1 MGGSLI
7 RWIFQPKS
15 INTGSEKIRFT
26 TFFFLGGGLQG
37 AVYQIQKSLIMAALA
52 ARCHLIR
59 MGLVSLDQSW
69 NFYHNQLP
77 GFSVTITTE
86 FSFFGLNEITRYWF
100 MWAEPFFRLHCKK
113 KLGSFPHFSFPSWT
127 RFHFHSCLSLH
138 LHCKCEPVFRTFHGM
153 TYL

>member
-1 MGGSLI
+1 
-7 RWIFQPKS
+7 
-15 INTGSEKIRFT
+15 
-26 TFFFLGGGLQG
+26 
-37 AVYQIQKSLIMAALA
+37 MAALA

-100 MWAEPFFRLHCKK
+100 MWAEPLFRLHCKK
-113 KLGSFPHFSFPSWT
+113 KLGSFPHFSFFS
-127 RFHFHSCLSLH
+127 FHFHSCLSLH
-138 LHCKCEPVFRTFHGM
+138 LHCTCEPVFRTFHGM
-153 TYL
+153 TLIITELNTFSTENWQCFLYDEPFCLHFIKNDKWNKRLAFWDSCSHW